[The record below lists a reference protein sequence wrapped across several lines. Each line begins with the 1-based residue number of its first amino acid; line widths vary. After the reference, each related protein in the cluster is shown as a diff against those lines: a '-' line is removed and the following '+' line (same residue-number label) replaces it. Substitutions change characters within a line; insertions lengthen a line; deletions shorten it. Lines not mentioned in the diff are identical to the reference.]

1 MFETPVAKT
10 AGILSALLVLGITVA
25 VATKS
30 IGFAILALILMT
42 PGYLLSVFDINCT
55 AAGECHIWSWIKT
68 VFLVLSYLMML
79 TLAVTA
85 ASAKKTVAA
94 AEPAAPAATT
104 TAPATTTTTAAAP
117 ATTTT
122 TSPATTTTT
131 TTA

>member
-10 AGILSALLVLGITVA
+10 AGILSALLVLGITVSIG
-25 VATKS
+25 VKS

-68 VFLVLSYLMML
+68 VFLVVSYVMILVI
-79 TLAVTA
+79 AVTA
-85 ASAKKTVAA
+85 SAAAKKTVAA

-104 TAPATTTTTAAAP
+104 TAPATTTTTA
-117 ATTTT
+117 
-122 TSPATTTTT
+122 PATTTTT

>member
-85 ASAKKTVAA
+85 ASAKKT
-94 AEPAAPAATT
+94 EPAPAATT
-104 TAPATTTTTAAAP
+104 TAPATTTTT
-117 ATTTT
+117 
-122 TSPATTTTT
+122 